1 MWRCF
6 ANLHRA
12 RLYGLGPMGIQ
23 TSEIVSWLDLY
34 RIEGETREIIYEL
47 IVDLDEVWMN
57 WQAEKKKDDG

>member
-23 TSEIVSWLDLY
+23 TSEIVAWLDLY
-34 RIEGETREIIYEL
+34 RVESAREIIYEL
-47 IVDLDEVWMN
+47 IIDLDEVWLK
-57 WQAEKKKDDG
+57 WQVENKNGK

>member
-1 MWRCF
+1 MVWRCF

-34 RIEGETREIIYEL
+34 YVQGAARQITYEL
-47 IVDLDEVWMN
+47 VIGLDETWLN
-57 WQAEKKKDDG
+57 WQANKDG

>member
-1 MWRCF
+1 
-6 ANLHRA
+6 
-12 RLYGLGPMGIQ
+12 MGIQ